1 MFDCNSFINRKGWKQ
16 RELAQRLNIGTSTV
30 GMWCTGQSTPSY
42 GVILK
47 LIELGMTMEELFG
60 SNVSE
65 MLMENSVNL
74 NQSKTGTI
82 FDSPEFRESVEK
94 ILREI
99 SMPGGSDNG

>member
-60 SNVSE
+60 VEYSG
-65 MLMENSVNL
+65 MLMKNSETSPEVAG
-74 NQSKTGTI
+74 SI
-82 FDSPEFRESVEK
+82 FDSPEFRASIEK
-94 ILREI
+94 ILQEI
-99 SMPGGSDNG
+99 NSGNSHER